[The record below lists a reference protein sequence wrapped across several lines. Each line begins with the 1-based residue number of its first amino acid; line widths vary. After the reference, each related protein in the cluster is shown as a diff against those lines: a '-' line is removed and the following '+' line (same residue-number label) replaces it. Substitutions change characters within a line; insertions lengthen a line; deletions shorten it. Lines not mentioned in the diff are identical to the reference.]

1 MLLTGAELTSPSHK
15 MPRYDNDNLTQ
26 PLTVMPE
33 TFDESTPAVIIEM
46 GNRAA
51 GELLGVTKVKGG
63 NRMETTHLAAM
74 CVVFRPKE
82 GAYAVWLTV

>member
-1 MLLTGAELTSPSHK
+1 MK
-15 MPRYDNDNLTQ
+15 MDLAFFRSFFVDNDNLTQ

-63 NRMETTHLAAM
+63 NRMETIHLAAM

-82 GAYAVWLTV
+82 GACAVWLTV